1 MSNSIVA
8 APAVLAES
16 VIQAIRGRLPALS
29 GFSSVFNALEG
40 SAGKSVQVPLVGA
53 GVASE
58 FGSGG
63 YLTGDDA
70 TLTAATVT
78 LKHFKYSARFS
89 PLDVK
94 SYGAQYL
101 VNAFT
106 PTAAV
111 AIAEACLGEV
121 GALITAANYSANAVT
136 GANLSYA
143 NVVAQKAT
151 LDAAK
156 AGDPRSFVL
165 SAGYAND
172 LLTDT
177 SIIGVRGLESPVIAT
192 GKIGQ
197 LVGSNI
203 YQWTSLPDNGED
215 LLGFA
220 AGADAIAVASGLPYS
235 EIPGFDMAVA
245 TDDQSGLSI
254 QILMGQ
260 EQSGFYNVTATLL
273 FGAAKGRATSLVR
286 LLSA

>member
-53 GVASE
+53 GVATE

-121 GALITAANYSANAVT
+121 GALITNANYSANSVT

-143 NVVAQKAT
+143 EVVDQKAK

-197 LVGSNI
+197 LVGANI
-203 YQWTSLPDNGED
+203 YQWTSLPGNSEN

>member
-1 MSNSIVA
+1 MANSIVA

-16 VIQAIRGRLPALS
+16 VIAAIRGRLPSLD
-29 GFSSVFNALEG
+29 GFSKVFTALEG
-40 SAGKSVQVPLVGA
+40 QAGKAVQVPLVGY
-53 GVASE
+53 GTASQ
-58 FGSGG
+58 FSTGG

-70 TLTAATVT
+70 NLTAATVT

-111 AIAEACLGEV
+111 AIAEAALGEV
-121 GALITAANYSANAVT
+121 AALLTSANYSASINT
-136 GANLSYA
+136 GAALSYA
-143 NVVAQKAT
+143 ELITAKQT
-151 LDAAK
+151 LDTAR

-165 SAGYAND
+165 NPTYANG
-172 LLTDT
+172 LLTD
-177 SIIGVRGLESPVIAT
+177 SQLIGVLGLQAPVISS
-192 GKIGQ
+192 GKIGF
-197 LVGSNI
+197 VAGANS
-203 YQWTSLPDNGED
+203 YMWSTLPDNSQS
-215 LLGFA
+215 LAGFA
-220 AGADAIAVASGLPYS
+220 CGADAIAVAAGLPYS

-260 EQSGFYNVTATLL
+260 EQSGYYNVTATLL
-273 FGAAKGRATSLVR
+273 FGAAVGRATSLVR
-286 LLSA
+286 LTTA